1 MSQSL
6 SGNWNSELLE
16 ENYERWKK
24 DNESVTPQWN
34 AFFEGFELGLTQ
46 SEELAEGALAAVP
59 EDVALERRADSLA
72 YSYRTLGH
80 TIARL
85 DPLTPVPPEN
95 PLLSLKTI
103 GFTESDLE
111 RTVSSK
117 YFRDGQPM
125 LLREML
131 A

>member
-46 SEELAEGALAAVP
+46 SEELAEGARAAVP
-59 EDVALERRADSLA
+59 EDVALE
-72 YSYRTLGH
+72 
-80 TIARL
+80 
-85 DPLTPVPPEN
+85 
-95 PLLSLKTI
+95 
-103 GFTESDLE
+103 
-111 RTVSSK
+111 
-117 YFRDGQPM
+117 
-125 LLREML
+125 
-131 A
+131 

>member
-46 SEELAEGALAAVP
+46 SEELADRKSV
-59 EDVALERRADSLA
+59 V
-72 YSYRTLGH
+72 
-80 TIARL
+80 
-85 DPLTPVPPEN
+85 
-95 PLLSLKTI
+95 
-103 GFTESDLE
+103 
-111 RTVSSK
+111 
-117 YFRDGQPM
+117 
-125 LLREML
+125 
-131 A
+131 